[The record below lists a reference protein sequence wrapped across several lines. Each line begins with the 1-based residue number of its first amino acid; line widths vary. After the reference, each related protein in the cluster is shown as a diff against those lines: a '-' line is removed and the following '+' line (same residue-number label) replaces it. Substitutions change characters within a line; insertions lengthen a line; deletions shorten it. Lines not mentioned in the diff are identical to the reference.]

1 LLLIK
6 NIKGMMM
13 KISLVHLTPL
23 VALMASACASSK
35 IDNLNAFQKVPMQQS
50 ANMPTKTALISSK
63 SRVIIFGLDDKKW
76 SGAGDDVTNKVI
88 KELNSTNNVVIVD
101 RTLAAQLGQEIQL
114 AETKGRTGY
123 KGQDVA
129 DFAITG
135 KITDGAAEIKYT
147 ASSSYKDKNGKIHIT
162 PARCTTSGS
171 AAFSLKIV
179 QLPSLTVIKTIDVE
193 GTASTTQD
201 ADSGWGRSHCVG
213 LDQATANGIV
223 SAAMSSAM
231 RKARVELKNQF
242 APSGYVTE
250 RRRFDKTNIFK
261 TTLGAP
267 DGAIQALG
275 VEIIRFST
283 EPNPLTGENNI
294 EQQSVAQGVISDQI
308 GSNFSFVIISDT
320 EEADKIL
327 LGDKVQ
333 VKYF

>member
-1 LLLIK
+1 
-6 NIKGMMM
+6 MM
-13 KISLVHLTPL
+13 KFSLAHLTPL
-23 VALMASACASSK
+23 IVLMVSGCTSSK
-35 IDNLNAFQKVPMQQS
+35 IDNLDAFQKVPMQLS
-50 ANMPTKTALISSK
+50 ANMPSKAALIGSK
-63 SRVIIFGLDDKKW
+63 SRVIILGVEDKKW
-76 SGAGDDVTNKVI
+76 PGAGEDVANKVI
-88 KELNSTNNVVIVD
+88 KELNTTNNVVIVD

-114 AETKGRTGY
+114 AETKGRAGY

-129 DFAITG
+129 DYAITG

-147 ASSSYKDKNGKIHIT
+147 ASSSYQDKEGKIHVT

-179 QLPSLTVIKTIDVE
+179 QLPSLNVIKTIDVD
-193 GTASTTQD
+193 GTASSTQD
-201 ADSGWGRSHCVG
+201 GDFGWGRSHCVS
-213 LDQATANGIV
+213 LDQATAKGIV
-223 SAAMSSAM
+223 SAAMNNAV

-250 RRRFDKTNIFK
+250 RRRFEKTNIFK

-267 DGAIQALG
+267 DGAIQDLG
-275 VEIIRFST
+275 VGIIRFST
-283 EPNPLTGENNI
+283 EQNPLTGEKNTEQNI
-294 EQQSVAQGVISDQI
+294 VAQGVISDQI
-308 GSNFSFVIISDT
+308 GSNFSFVIISDA